1 MLKALKENF
10 GKNSAAIGAGIAA
23 MFGLDYIPYV

>member
-1 MLKALKENF
+1 MLKAIKKNF
-10 GKNSAAIGAGIAA
+10 EKNGVAIGAGIAA

>member
-1 MLKALKENF
+1 MLNAIKKYFA
-10 GKNSAAIGAGIAA
+10 KNGEVIGAGVAA

>member
-1 MLKALKENF
+1 MFKAIKTAFE
-10 GKNSAAIGAGIAA
+10 KNGVAIGAGVAA